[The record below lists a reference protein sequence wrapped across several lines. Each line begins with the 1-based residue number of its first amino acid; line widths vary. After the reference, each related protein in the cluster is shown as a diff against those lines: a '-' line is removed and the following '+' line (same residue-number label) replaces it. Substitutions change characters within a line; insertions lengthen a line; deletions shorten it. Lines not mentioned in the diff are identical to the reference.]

1 MDELDSYLQRE
12 NQKSVLLFPPLPS
25 RLRYLIHSTTEN
37 HPPLVTFSVGEGWG
51 RRVVVCY
58 SHLRLDLGD
67 DSDKDRNASF
77 YEETC
82 RGGRVL
88 LGSRRHPPAP
98 PSRGNPKR
106 PDQAIYV
113 PRAARDKQRNRGGS
127 FQPRVDPDEQS
138 PTLSSAAS
146 QSCSP
151 KPRFSAEETPSDSLS
166 ETIPV
171 ADTSRD
177 LVPTSTSNT
186 ALEEDLTL
194 RSEKGHWP
202 PTWDQVSYF
211 MAMSLEDRT
220 VEPQEEGRPPE
231 DSVGSSNVAPHQ
243 PPPPHTDAAGDLAY
257 IRQQITAQLS
267 EMDVTIEHVH
277 NDYSCFVDAWIDHDE
292 FAHVIEI
299 YDFPAMF
306 KTDDL
311 LDAFSD
317 YSAGGIKIK
326 WVDDTHALGV
336 FSSQSA
342 AIDALSIQHPLLKTR
357 ALSKGSK
364 KAKGKAIRRAE
375 FIQPVKERPQTD
387 SVVARRMVARALGMQ
402 KARPQHF

>member
-1 MDELDSYLQRE
+1 HWTTLAFPFFLPKQENEFIHTVMDELDSYLQRE

-58 SHLRLDLGD
+58 SHLRYSIQFSIQVTSVGPPGECGTP
-67 DSDKDRNASF
+67 NALIRPSMSP
-77 YEETC
+77 
-82 RGGRVL
+82 GRPGTSSGTAGVPSNPGWTL
-88 LGSRRHPPAP
+88 TSNRPLSAPLP
-98 PSRGNPKR
+98 PSPVPPSLASAQKKPRLIRYPKPYR
-106 PDQAIYV
+106 
-113 PRAARDKQRNRGGS
+113 
-127 FQPRVDPDEQS
+127 S
-138 PTLSSAAS
+138 PT
-146 QSCSP
+146 
-151 KPRFSAEETPSDSLS
+151 
-166 ETIPV
+166 PV
-171 ADTSRD
+171 
-177 LVPTSTSNT
+177 
-186 ALEEDLTL
+186 
-194 RSEKGHWP
+194 G
-202 PTWDQVSYF
+202 TWCP
-211 MAMSLEDRT
+211 L
-220 VEPQEEGRPPE
+220 
-231 DSVGSSNVAPHQ
+231 
-243 PPPPHTDAAGDLAY
+243 
-257 IRQQITAQLS
+257 ITAQLS

-342 AIDALSIQHPLLKTR
+342 
-357 ALSKGSK
+357 
-364 KAKGKAIRRAE
+364 E